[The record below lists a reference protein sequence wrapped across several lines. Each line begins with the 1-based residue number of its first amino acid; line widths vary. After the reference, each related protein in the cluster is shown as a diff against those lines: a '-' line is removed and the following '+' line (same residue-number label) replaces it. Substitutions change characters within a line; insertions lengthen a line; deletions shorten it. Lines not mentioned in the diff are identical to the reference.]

1 MNYKLI
7 CIDIDGTLLDDN
19 KKLMPEVV
27 QSIRNAAKMGIK
39 IALVSGRMPAAISM
53 IEKELGVQCIRACN
67 AGTYILLG
75 EQCIKT
81 TYLSPDTMQKIDEN
95 LAKKNNIPLWF
106 FRNERWFVT
115 YIDEYVENEMQI
127 IHRQP
132 EIVLAE
138 EMVSQWKKEKT
149 GPNKLLFCTSPEKIK
164 KLYCEMETLALDDVD
179 FACSAEDYME
189 IFPKG
194 MTKGVALLSI
204 CQELN
209 ISKEETIAFGDQQ
222 LDITMIEEA
231 GLGIAMGNAIQE
243 LKDKADFVTKS
254 NNEAGIAYALEK
266 YLTD

>member
-27 QSIRNAAKMGIK
+27 QSIRNAAKKGIK
-39 IALVSGRMPAAISM
+39 IALVSGRMPAAIDM

-67 AGTYILLG
+67 AGTYILSG
-75 EQCIKT
+75 ERCIKT
-81 TYLSPDTMQKIDEN
+81 TYLSLDTMQKIN
-95 LAKKNNIPLWF
+95 KNVAKKNNIPLWI
-106 FRNERWFVT
+106 FRNKRWFVT
-115 YIDEYVENEMQI
+115 YIDKYVEDEIRVIN
-127 IHRQP
+127 RQP
-132 EIVLAE
+132 EIASVE
-138 EMVSQWKKEKT
+138 ELVRQWSEERT
-149 GPNKLLFCTSPEKIK
+149 GPNKLLFGASPKIIK
-164 KLYCEMETLALDDVD
+164 KLYHEMQEWALKDVD
-179 FACSAEDYME
+179 FACSAENYIE

-194 MTKGVALLSI
+194 MTKGVALSSI

-209 ISKEETIAFGDQQ
+209 ISKEETIAFGDQE

-231 GLGIAMGNAIQE
+231 GLGIAMGNAIKE
-243 LKDKADFVTKS
+243 LKDKADFITKS